1 MNPLLKFKTSTL
13 FLIPLVLVCFAL
25 LPRAQAVTPELLPA
39 PAPDGG
45 YPGFNTAEGFNA
57 LLSLTSGQL
66 NTAFGFAALKSDT
79 TGGFNTAVGGQ
90 ALKSNTGS
98 GNTAVGANALV
109 SNISGSENVAV
120 GMGALAGNLI
130 GSANHGHRRLGARD
144 QRHWRAQHG
153 RWC

>member
-1 MNPLLKFKTSTL
+1 MTTKKMTTPDLEKSMSRSPLRLAL
-13 FLIPLVLVCFAL
+13 LLIPITVACFAL
-25 LPRAQAVTPELLPA
+25 SPTAQAVT

-98 GNTAVGANALV
+98 GNTAVGANALA
-109 SNISGSENVAV
+109 SNISGFENVAV
-120 GMGALAGNLI
+120 GLGALAGNLI
-130 GSANHGHRRLGARD
+130 GSAN
-144 QRHWRAQHG
+144 
-153 RWC
+153 